1 MAIGNP
7 APFVCVVL
15 LAAVDPAPSARRIG
29 GVACRSLLASSRRT
43 TRRRPLPP
51 HSLLASLIRGVYN
64 DSRALSIREQP

>member
-15 LAAVDPAPSARRIG
+15 LQDPAPSARRIG
-29 GVACRSLLASSRRT
+29 GVACSSLLASSRCT

-51 HSLLASLIRGVYN
+51 RSLRASLTPGVYTHG
-64 DSRALSIREQP
+64 RAVSIREQP

>member
-15 LAAVDPAPSARRIG
+15 LQDPAPSARRIG
-29 GVACRSLLASSRRT
+29 GVACKSLLASSRRT